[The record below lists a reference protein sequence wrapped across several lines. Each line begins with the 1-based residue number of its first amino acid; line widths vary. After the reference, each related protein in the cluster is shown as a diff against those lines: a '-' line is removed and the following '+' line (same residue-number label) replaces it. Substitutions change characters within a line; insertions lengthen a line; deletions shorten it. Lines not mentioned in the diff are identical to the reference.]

1 MTVFLDKLV
10 CIRLLCLLS
19 RPIEGQKKTF
29 EELLEE
35 QLRLEEQR
43 LKSAQQQQVRKFN
56 NGLHINSEK
65 KKNKSVS
72 TLTLYTVFKAR
83 EFESQNSK

>member
-1 MTVFLDKLV
+1 MTVFLDRLV

-56 NGLHINSEK
+56 NGLHINSK
-65 KKNKSVS
+65 KKIKKNQSV
-72 TLTLYTVFKAR
+72 R
-83 EFESQNSK
+83 

>member
-65 KKNKSVS
+65 KKKKSVS

>member
-1 MTVFLDKLV
+1 MTVFLDRLV

>member
-65 KKNKSVS
+65 QKKKSVS

-83 EFESQNSK
+83 EFESQNPK

>member
-10 CIRLLCLLS
+10 CIRLLCLPS

-65 KKNKSVS
+65 KNKKSVS

>member
-65 KKNKSVS
+65 QKKKSVS

>member
-1 MTVFLDKLV
+1 MQRALTKLCVCLYFLTNLSV
-10 CIRLLCLLS
+10 CIHLLCLLS

-43 LKSAQQQQVRKFN
+43 LKSAQQQQVRKCN
-56 NGLHINSEK
+56 NGL
-65 KKNKSVS
+65 
-72 TLTLYTVFKAR
+72 
-83 EFESQNSK
+83 

>member
-43 LKSAQQQQVRKFN
+43 LKSAQPQQVRKFN

-65 KKNKSVS
+65 QKKKSVS

>member
-56 NGLHINSEK
+56 NGLHINS
-65 KKNKSVS
+65 KKNK
-72 TLTLYTVFKAR
+72 K
-83 EFESQNSK
+83 